1 MACRKDIEVV
11 PKKKKTLTKKKTA
24 REEEAMETQVM
35 SHFVLGVQL
44 QQKGS
49 QMLES
54 LPQRD
59 ITMLVLRTSSGGT
72 KKKERLCSFTD
83 RKVMNSKI
91 GCPVNMTSLQ
101 MSPFKQD
108 KGEKVKVAGC
118 QHVIGMQL
126 KKCLEIT

>member
-11 PKKKKTLTKKKTA
+11 PKKKKTPNKKTA

-72 KKKERLCSFTD
+72 KKSKDFAHSLTGRL
-83 RKVMNSKI
+83 
-91 GCPVNMTSLQ
+91 
-101 MSPFKQD
+101 
-108 KGEKVKVAGC
+108 
-118 QHVIGMQL
+118 
-126 KKCLEIT
+126 